1 MQVENINPIEIKV
14 SGKEKAQF
22 LQSLITNNIEKID
35 GTLESFILTPQ
46 GKIKHQIMI
55 TDNTD
60 YYSILCSNNQNDLLS
75 YLNNYARLS
84 DVTIEH
90 TELDKNNF
98 DRKYFVNK
106 LSEGK
111 LDTNFMVQPSLFP
124 SEVDDSLI
132 DYTKGCY
139 VGQEVVSRMNH
150 KQKNKKIIK
159 IYKSEQLKSTHLPA
173 SHKTLLEIDGYT
185 IIKEPVE

>member
-1 MQVENINPIEIKV
+1 
-14 SGKEKAQF
+14 
-22 LQSLITNNIEKID
+22 
-35 GTLESFILTPQ
+35 
-46 GKIKHQIMI
+46 
-55 TDNTD
+55 
-60 YYSILCSNNQNDLLS
+60 
-75 YLNNYARLS
+75 
-84 DVTIEH
+84 
-90 TELDKNNF
+90 
-98 DRKYFVNK
+98 

-159 IYKSEQLKSTHLPA
+159 IYKSEQLKSIHLPA